1 MEELKGSEFL
11 LDGYITLGEAKEITI
26 GGCKY
31 SLQYY
36 QGDHEDEYTLT
47 RAGKVCLFQNG
58 ILKMY
63 YEVDADDTKS
73 ATLPDLKMD
82 VSLLSNLLTKSGTE
96 RIFIV

>member
-36 QGDHEDEYTLT
+36 QGDHEAEYTLT

-58 ILKMY
+58 ILKMCF
-63 YEVDADDTKS
+63 EVDANGSEIGDFTRFDNGRVAFVQS
-73 ATLPDLKMD
+73 YDEIWDSM
-82 VSLLSNLLTKSGTE
+82 
-96 RIFIV
+96 IFIV